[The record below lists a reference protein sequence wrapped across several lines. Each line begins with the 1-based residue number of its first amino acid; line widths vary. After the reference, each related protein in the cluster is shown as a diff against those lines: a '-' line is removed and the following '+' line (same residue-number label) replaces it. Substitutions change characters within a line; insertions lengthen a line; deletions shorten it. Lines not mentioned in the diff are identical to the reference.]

1 MSFSP
6 LDSAL
11 YGPSFGT
18 AAFTELFSDDAHLRR
33 LVKVEVALAG
43 VQAELGLIP
52 TGAAAEIARV
62 CPGVPFD
69 FTRLRSGL
77 AADGVPVTGVLAQ
90 LREHLGEEARAFL
103 HWGATTQD
111 IVDTALILAL
121 REALDELEGQLE
133 RLISLLAGQAE
144 RHRRTVMAGRT
155 HSQQALPVTFG
166 LKVAGWLAPLLR
178 HRNRLAELRPRLLS
192 VQFGG
197 AAGTLAAL
205 GGDGGRVQEALAVKL
220 GLNAPLLPWHTARD
234 NLAELAGWLALVTG
248 SLGKFAQDVI
258 LLAQTEVG
266 ELRES
271 ADRSRGGSSTMP
283 QKSNPMTSEAI
294 LAAARMN
301 AVLVSGM
308 YHALIQEHERGT
320 HGWQVEWLT
329 LPQMLGL
336 CAGALRGA
344 EQLAG
349 EMAVDVERMRENV
362 AASGGL
368 MLAEGYSFLLTPLLG
383 RTAARTLVTEA
394 VKLALAE
401 GFSLHGAL
409 SRLPGAPP
417 NLPELREEDYLGE
430 NDLFIDRVLSAAQ
443 KTDRSMK

>member
-6 LDSAL
+6 LDSSL
-11 YGPSFGT
+11 YGPSFTT
-18 AAFTELFSDDAHLRR
+18 AALGELFSDEAHLRR
-33 LVKVEVALAG
+33 LVEVEVALAG

-52 TGAAAEIARV
+52 PEAGDEIARV

-69 FTRLRSGL
+69 FARLRSGL

-90 LREHLGEEARAFL
+90 LREHLGEEAQTYL

-111 IVDTALILAL
+111 IVDTGLVLAL
-121 REALDELEGQLE
+121 REALDELEGQLD
-133 RLISLLAGQAE
+133 RVIAHLTGQAE

-155 HSQQALPVTFG
+155 HSQQALPTTFG

-178 HRNRLAELRPRLLS
+178 HRERLAELRPRLLT

-205 GGDGGRVQEALAVKL
+205 GQGSGRVQEALAAKL
-220 GLNAPLLPWHTARD
+220 GLGLPLLPWHTARD
-234 NLAELAGWLALVTG
+234 TLTELAGWLALVTG
-248 SLGKFAQDVI
+248 SLGKFAQDFI

-266 ELRES
+266 EVRES
-271 ADRSRGGSSTMP
+271 SDRSRGGSSTMP

-308 YHALIQEHERGT
+308 HHATIQEHERGT

-336 CAGALRGA
+336 CAGALRSA
-344 EQLAG
+344 EGLAA
-349 EMAVDVERMRENV
+349 EMAVNAERMRDNV

-368 MLAEGYSFLLTPLLG
+368 MLAEGYSFLLTPQLG
-383 RTAARTLVTEA
+383 RAAAKRLVTDA
-394 VKLALAE
+394 VKLALADKIPLPE
-401 GFSLHGAL
+401 AL
-409 SRLPGAPP
+409 SRSPDTPQ
-417 NLPELREEDYLGE
+417 NLPHLREEDYLGE
-430 NDLFIDRVLSAAQ
+430 NDLFIDRVLSRARGE
-443 KTDRSMK
+443 DRSLK